1 LAPEFQ
7 PFKGIE
13 SMSNFRIAAAAG
25 ALLAAGVAH
34 AGSYSVTP
42 MIATDYDFRG
52 TSLTDPVNQDGKPA
66 FQLGGTYTF
75 DTGIYVGA
83 WGSTVDTSVPG
94 LNDGDN
100 IEVDFYGGY
109 AWGDAAN
116 SFAYDVGINLYSY
129 PGWSDGNTA
138 EAYISASRSF
148 YSAKLWYSPDVA
160 SSKNSGIYAELN
172 ANYPMG
178 GSGMTLL
185 GHVGQVFGDAY
196 DERVD
201 YSIGFGYYV
210 DRLHFTVKLV
220 DGTKSITSRVI
231 GTISTTLPWSQ

>member
-1 LAPEFQ
+1 
-7 PFKGIE
+7 
-13 SMSNFRIAAAAG
+13 MTNHRIAATAG
-25 ALLAAGVAH
+25 ALLVAGAAH

-75 DTGIYVGA
+75 DTGIYAGA
-83 WGSTVDTSVPG
+83 WGSTIDNSDPPTK
-94 LNDGDN
+94 DGDN

-116 SFAYDVGINLYSY
+116 SFAYDVGINLYTF

-148 YSAKLWYSPDVA
+148 YSAKLWYTPDYQ

-172 ANYPMG
+172 GSYPLG
-178 GSGMTLL
+178 GSGTSLL
-185 GHVGQVFGDAY
+185 GHVGQAFGDAY

-201 YSIGFGYYV
+201 YSLGFGYYMGE
-210 DRLHFTVKLV
+210 LHFTLKLV
-220 DGTKSITSRVI
+220 DGTKNIRNRVI
-231 GTISTTLPWSQ
+231 ATISTTLPWAQ